1 MGMASVVAC
10 GRSLLLIDQLCACAL
25 VVQTSAY
32 RCAGH
37 SAQQQHQ
44 EYVMKILLA
53 IDDSPYS
60 ADAVEEVATR
70 PWPAGTTVRVL
81 SAVDV
86 TPIATEPA
94 FVASLDIDTLR
105 NEIARRY
112 KEVMSRA
119 AGTLQEKGLN
129 VEMVVRD
136 GDPRS
141 VIVDEAKEWSANLV
155 VVGSHGYTGVKRW
168 LLGSVAHS
176 VVSHAPCSVE
186 VVRKSTTA

>member
-1 MGMASVVAC
+1 
-10 GRSLLLIDQLCACAL
+10 
-25 VVQTSAY
+25 
-32 RCAGH
+32 
-37 SAQQQHQ
+37 
-44 EYVMKILLA
+44 MKILLA
-53 IDDSPYS
+53 IDDSQYS
-60 ADAVEEVATR
+60 ADAVEEVAAR

-86 TPIATEPA
+86 TPIATDPA

-105 NEIARRY
+105 NEIARRN
-112 KEVMSRA
+112 KEVISRA
-119 AGTLQEKGLN
+119 ARSLQEKGLS
-129 VEMVVRD
+129 VETVVRD

-141 VIVDEAKEWSANLV
+141 VIVDEAKDWSANLI

-186 VVRKSTTA
+186 VVRKSTSEAA

>member
-1 MGMASVVAC
+1 
-10 GRSLLLIDQLCACAL
+10 
-25 VVQTSAY
+25 
-32 RCAGH
+32 
-37 SAQQQHQ
+37 
-44 EYVMKILLA
+44 MKILLA

-70 PWPAGTTVRVL
+70 PWPKGSTVRLL

-86 TPIATEPA
+86 TPIATDPA
-94 FVASLDIDTLR
+94 FLATLDIDALR
-105 NEIARRY
+105 SEITRRY
-112 KEVMSRA
+112 KKVMSLA
-119 AGTLQEKGLN
+119 AGSLQENGLT

-141 VIVDEAKEWSANLV
+141 VIVDEAKDWSANLV

-176 VVSHAPCSVE
+176 IVSHAPCSVE
-186 VVRKSTTA
+186 VVRKSRAEV

>member
-1 MGMASVVAC
+1 
-10 GRSLLLIDQLCACAL
+10 
-25 VVQTSAY
+25 
-32 RCAGH
+32 
-37 SAQQQHQ
+37 
-44 EYVMKILLA
+44 MKILLA
-53 IDDSPYS
+53 IDDSQYS
-60 ADAVEEVATR
+60 ADAVAEVAAR

-86 TPIATEPA
+86 TPIATDPA
-94 FVASLDIDTLR
+94 FIASLDIDTLR
-105 NEIARRY
+105 NEIARRN

-119 AGTLQEKGLN
+119 VCLLQEKGLSA
-129 VEMVVRD
+129 EMVVRD

-141 VIVDEAKEWSANLV
+141 VIVDEAKDWSANLI

-186 VVRKSTTA
+186 VVRKSTAEAA